1 MHNPQN
7 LHNLM
12 DNSGQNRA
20 VINSNELIMLIE
32 LTTQPPMVC
41 SVSLQNK
48 KEVASAQDSER

>member
-1 MHNPQN
+1 
-7 LHNLM
+7 M